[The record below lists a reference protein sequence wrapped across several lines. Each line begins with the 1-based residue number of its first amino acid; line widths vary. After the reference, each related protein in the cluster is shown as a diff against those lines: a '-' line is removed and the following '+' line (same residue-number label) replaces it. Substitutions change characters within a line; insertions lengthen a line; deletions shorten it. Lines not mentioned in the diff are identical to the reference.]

1 MTSIQLIVILVALLM
16 IYVSYTAFMR
26 RELRATELMLWAS
39 IWIGLVLISLFPNQL
54 RAVIAS
60 LAVARLLDLVV
71 IGGILLLG
79 IIVFSLNRGL
89 RRLDNRLE
97 SLVERLAQQ
106 SARRAEREGE
116 KGSEE
121 GIGDPAQAPSQTAGA
136 KDLPVGQPG
145 RHKS

>member
-1 MTSIQLIVILVALLM
+1 MTGIQLIVILVALLM
-16 IYVSYTAFMR
+16 TYVSYTAFR
-26 RELRATELMLWAS
+26 RAELRATELMLWTS
-39 IWIGLVLISLFPNQL
+39 IWIGLVLISLFPNLL
-54 RAVIAS
+54 RAVIAP

-79 IIVFSLNRGL
+79 IIVFSLNRWL

-106 SARRAEREGE
+106 SARRAAREGE
-116 KGSEE
+116 KRSEE
-121 GIGDPAQAPSQTAGA
+121 GIGDPSQAPSHTAGA